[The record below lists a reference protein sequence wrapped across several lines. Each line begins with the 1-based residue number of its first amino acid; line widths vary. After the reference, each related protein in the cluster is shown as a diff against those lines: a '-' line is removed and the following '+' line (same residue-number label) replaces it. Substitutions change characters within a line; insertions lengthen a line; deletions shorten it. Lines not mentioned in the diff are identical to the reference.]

1 VETVTRFWRHIF
13 GGERGLLQIWTG
25 IRCEDDKTKFNQET
39 IRLNNFNYP
48 KAVDNAAEWALQ
60 KAEEPKREVYF
71 CTHLLTGPERRK
83 ENAAD
88 VRALWGELDGVD
100 VPNGELKPTGLIE
113 SSPGR
118 YHCYWGLADA
128 IPAKTAE
135 DLNARL
141 AHAIGADPSGFDLT
155 QLLRVPDTLNN
166 KYEGTP
172 SVRLDYLDGSR
183 TYVAGDLDRALPQL
197 QANNSSEQPNEG
209 AHDPDEPPVVL
220 SPEGLEVWRGQH
232 PKYKKD
238 SPGEIDTSATLLK
251 IGRVIYDAGANRQV
265 IIGALKER
273 DASLGYHKYTDRR
286 DDREYERIFDKELSK
301 NGRNTYVRLGG
312 GHREEGVPQ
321 SVNLE
326 TPIMGEAAFRGLFG
340 RIVDMVDP
348 HTEGDRVAVLGSAL
362 TYFGN
367 VMGRGPYMM
376 VGATSH
382 HANLFCA
389 LVGRTAKGRKG
400 SASDPVG
407 DILQGADEDWYAN
420 RIASGLSSGEGL
432 ISEVRDPVKAP
443 GNDGE
448 MKTVDPGVEDKRLL
462 VVEGEMAQ
470 ALKVMRREGN
480 TLSPVL
486 RNGWDGKTLRTMT
499 KQSPLKATRPHVSIL
514 GHVTEADLTRHL
526 TETEMANG
534 LANRFIWLQVKRSKS
549 LPFGGEWFSVD
560 KSRISQDLQRVL
572 KQGAGEFR
580 VCWDEEA
587 KPLWEEAYEDLTAE
601 RAGMFGAIT
610 ARAEAQALRLAMVY
624 ALAGESQRIQKA
636 HVESALAV
644 WTYAEESARHIF
656 GDAIGDPDADRVLNA
671 LRLEPEGLS
680 RTDIRDLFGRN
691 KSANDLDRIAQVLVS
706 VGRLQ
711 VTREATEGS
720 KKPVEWW
727 RAL

>member
-13 GGERGLLQIWTG
+13 GGERGLLQVWTG
-25 IRCEDDKTKFNQET
+25 IRDENDKDKFNEKT
-39 IRLNNFNYP
+39 IRLHNFNYP
-48 KAVDNAAEWALQ
+48 KAATNAVEWALQ
-60 KAEEPKREVYF
+60 KAQEPGREVYF
-71 CTHLLTGPERRK
+71 CTHLLTRPKRTK
-83 ENAAD
+83 DNAAD
-88 VRALWGELDGVD
+88 VHALWGELDGVN
-100 VPNGELKPTGLIE
+100 VPNGELKPTVVIE
-113 SSPGR
+113 SSPGH

-155 QLLRVPDTLNN
+155 QLLRVPSTPNN
-166 KYEGTP
+166 KYEDTP
-172 SVRLDYLDGSR
+172 FVRLEYLDSAR
-183 TYVAGDLDRALPQL
+183 TYVAGDLDRVLPQL
-197 QANNSSEQPNEG
+197 QNNNSSKQPDE
-209 AHDPDEPPVVL
+209 DVYELDEPPIVL
-220 SPEGLEVWRGQH
+220 SPKDLEVWRGED
-232 PKYKKD
+232 PKYKED

-251 IGRVIYDAGANRQV
+251 IGRVIYNAGANRQV
-265 IIGALKER
+265 VIEALYER
-273 DASLGYHKYTDRR
+273 DVGLGYRKYADRADAEKR
-286 DDREYERIFDKELSK
+286 YAEIFDELAQ
-301 NGRNTYVRLGG
+301 NGRNTHVRLGAG
-312 GHREEGVPQ
+312 LRKEGVPNP
-321 SVNLE
+321 VNLE
-326 TPIMGEAAFRGLFG
+326 TPAMEEAAFRGLFG
-340 RIVDMVDP
+340 RIVNMVDP

-367 VMGRGPYMM
+367 AIGRGPYMM

-382 HANLFCA
+382 HANLYCA

-448 MKTVDPGVEDKRLL
+448 MKTADPGVEDKRLL